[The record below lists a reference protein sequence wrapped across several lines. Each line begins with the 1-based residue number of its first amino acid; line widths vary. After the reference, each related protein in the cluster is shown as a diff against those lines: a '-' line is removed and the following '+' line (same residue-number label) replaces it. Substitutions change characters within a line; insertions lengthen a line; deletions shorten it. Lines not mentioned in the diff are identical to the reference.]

1 MIMRLLSFTASI
13 FMLIAAGTAGAATI
27 FLDEFSTDTSANYT
41 SRVVLGRSGSVLPTL
56 AVAGGELQVS
66 SVGSGG
72 VATQALSLHNTAT
85 LGVGL
90 TLLVDVDIR
99 AATYG
104 SNSSEMLGLVVSAGL
119 MNGLSLPSSA
129 TSNQDL
135 RDDEYSF
142 LFGGFRNSGGRDVF
156 RSDGFTAVGGGSI
169 TEQNVDQMLT
179 TSSTSTEL
187 DKIGSL
193 FIHRS
198 SVNTYQLG
206 WVDTLDV
213 PHLVR
218 TVNMDLGASPMIGLF
233 TDTRNSAF
241 SVRVDNLRIVPE
253 PSTAMISCLACVGL
267 VAVRRTIRNQD
278 GLN

>member
-1 MIMRLLSFTASI
+1 MRFLRVTASI
-13 FMLIAAGTAGAATI
+13 FMLIATGTVGAATI
-27 FLDEFSTDTSANYT
+27 FLDDFGTDTSANYT
-41 SRVVLGRSGSVLPTL
+41 RRVVLGRSGSVLPTL
-56 AVAGGELQVS
+56 TVAAGELQVS

-72 VATQALSLHNTAT
+72 VATQTLSLHNTAT

-99 AATYG
+99 GATYG

-156 RSDGFTAVGGGSI
+156 RTDGYTAVGGGTI

-187 DKIGSL
+187 DKIASL

-198 SVNTYQLG
+198 AASTYQLG
-206 WVDTLDV
+206 WVDNLDV

-218 TVNMDLGASPMIGLF
+218 TVSMDLGASPMIGLF
-233 TDTRNSAF
+233 TDTRNAAF
-241 SVRVDNLRIVPE
+241 SISVDNLRIIPE
-253 PSTAMISCLACVGL
+253 PSSALLACLGGVGL
-267 VAVRRTIRNQD
+267 LGWCHVRKK
-278 GLN
+278 